1 MAERLLAPGGC
12 LVGPFDGEFLRLTRN
27 RNVRRDTFNT
37 PPPFV
42 SDEFEEET
50 LYQVAFAPLLRPTE
64 REKPVVVAPRGPE
77 PEEPEELEPLPEPK
91 PVTYTV
97 TSFGS
102 EHEPEAE
109 PEVEP
114 QPKLEA
120 ESKTALEPEPEAGP
134 EPPEPEQEPEPEA
147 PSPAIPEAIPD
158 A

>member
-77 PEEPEELEPLPEPK
+77 PEEPEEPEELEPLPEPK

-102 EHEPEAE
+102 EHEPDAE
-109 PEVEP
+109 PEAE
-114 QPKLEA
+114 LEA

-134 EPPEPEQEPEPEA
+134 EPLEPEQEPEPEA
-147 PSPAIPEAIPD
+147 PSPAIPEAIPN

>member
-1 MAERLLAPGGC
+1 MVAERLLAPGGC

-77 PEEPEELEPLPEPK
+77 PEEPEEPEPLPEPK
-91 PVTYTV
+91 PVTTV

-102 EHEPEAE
+102 E
-109 PEVEP
+109 
-114 QPKLEA
+114 L
-120 ESKTALEPEPEAGP
+120 
-134 EPPEPEQEPEPEA
+134 EPPEPEPEPKPQA
-147 PSPAIPEAIPD
+147 PSQPIPEAIPD

>member
-64 REKPVVVAPRGPE
+64 REKPVVVATTVAVTRVRTRPPTSSASLRSTVSPR
-77 PEEPEELEPLPEPK
+77 
-91 PVTYTV
+91 
-97 TSFGS
+97 S
-102 EHEPEAE
+102 
-109 PEVEP
+109 
-114 QPKLEA
+114 
-120 ESKTALEPEPEAGP
+120 
-134 EPPEPEQEPEPEA
+134 
-147 PSPAIPEAIPD
+147 
-158 A
+158 

>member
-1 MAERLLAPGGC
+1 MVAEWLLAPGGC
-12 LVGPFDGEFLRLTRN
+12 LVGPFDGEFLRMTRS

-37 PPPFV
+37 PPPLV

-77 PEEPEELEPLPEPK
+77 PEEPEEPEPLPEPK
-91 PVTYTV
+91 PVTTV

-102 EHEPEAE
+102 E
-109 PEVEP
+109 
-114 QPKLEA
+114 L
-120 ESKTALEPEPEAGP
+120 
-134 EPPEPEQEPEPEA
+134 EPPEPVPEPKPQA
-147 PSPAIPEAIPD
+147 PSQPIPEAIPD

>member
-1 MAERLLAPGGC
+1 M
-12 LVGPFDGEFLRLTRN
+12 TRS

-77 PEEPEELEPLPEPK
+77 PEEPEDPEPLPEPK
-91 PVTYTV
+91 PVTTV

-102 EHEPEAE
+102 E
-109 PEVEP
+109 
-114 QPKLEA
+114 L
-120 ESKTALEPEPEAGP
+120 
-134 EPPEPEQEPEPEA
+134 EPPEPEPEPKPQA
-147 PSPAIPEAIPD
+147 PSQPIPEAIPD

>member
-1 MAERLLAPGGC
+1 M
-12 LVGPFDGEFLRLTRN
+12 
-27 RNVRRDTFNT
+27 RRDAFNT

-77 PEEPEELEPLPEPK
+77 PEEPEEPEPLPEPK
-91 PVTYTV
+91 PVTTV

-102 EHEPEAE
+102 E
-109 PEVEP
+109 
-114 QPKLEA
+114 L
-120 ESKTALEPEPEAGP
+120 
-134 EPPEPEQEPEPEA
+134 EPPEPEPEPKPQA
-147 PSPAIPEAIPD
+147 PSQPIPEAIPD